1 LTWIMAA
8 ARARWSAGIRLWRRW
23 RRGSEDVRMAS
34 ELEWLGFASQVESGI
49 REALDAAGVDCAM
62 PGSRGAEYDDGFS
75 PMHADDPYSP

>member
-1 LTWIMAA
+1 
-8 ARARWSAGIRLWRRW
+8 
-23 RRGSEDVRMAS
+23 MAS